1 MNSII
6 LTHNDLDGLISAAI
20 ALKSL
25 ESKPKVIFSSNLK
38 LNKNFFITLSK
49 ISDYNEI
56 YFFDFGVREVLV
68 KVSATLFKKVV
79 WIDHHVNEKILQFQ
93 NVEYVLDEKSE
104 SAAKLVANYF
114 DFYSDWVD
122 IVNEVDTNN
131 CKTEISRI
139 IRDYFTSIRIKY
151 GKLYNRILSIKVKSI
166 LDTNPRDFVNSE
178 EVKKSLEEFEKIKN
192 DFVKNLE
199 ESLEIVNLKNLK
211 IAIVETKNNIPPF
224 IVYEF
229 VENKNDNNDNIDL
242 LVIVYRGLKG
252 TKLEFRSFGKVDVQ
266 KIAKHFNGGG
276 HKMASGAYLTDSLTK
291 SQILTKIEEIL

>member
-1 MNSII
+1 MSSLIFA
-6 LTHNDLDGLISAAI
+6 HNDLDGLISAAI

-25 ESKPKVIFSSNLK
+25 DTKPKIVFSSNLS
-38 LNKNFFITLSK
+38 LNKNFFIALSK
-49 ISDYNEI
+49 IDDYNEI

-93 NVEYVLDEKSE
+93 NVEYILDENSE

-114 DFYSDWVD
+114 NFYSDWID

-131 CKTEISRI
+131 CKTEISKI
-139 IRDYFTSIRIKY
+139 IRDYFTFIRIKY
-151 GKLYNRILSIKVKSI
+151 GKLYNKILSIKAKSI
-166 LDTNPRDFVNSE
+166 LDTNPNDFANSE
-178 EVKKSLEEFEKIKN
+178 EVKSSIEEFQKIKN
-192 DFVKNLE
+192 DFIKSLE
-199 ESLEIVNLKNLK
+199 ESLEIVNLKDLK
-211 IAIVETKNNIPPF
+211 VAIVETKNSIPPY
-224 IVYEF
+224 IAYEF
-229 VENKNDNNDNIDL
+229 VENRNDSIDL

-276 HKMASGAYLTDSLTK
+276 HKMASGAYLADNLTK

>member
-1 MNSII
+1 MSSLIFA
-6 LTHNDLDGLISAAI
+6 HNDLDGLISTAI

-25 ESKPKVIFSSNLK
+25 DNKPKIVFSSNLS
-38 LNKNFFITLSK
+38 LNKNFFIALSK
-49 ISDYNEI
+49 INDYNEI

-114 DFYSDWVD
+114 NFYSDWIEV
-122 IVNEVDTNN
+122 VNEVDTNN
-131 CKTEISRI
+131 CKTEISKI
-139 IRDYFTSIRIKY
+139 IRDYFTFIRIKY
-151 GKLYNRILSIKVKSI
+151 GKLYNRILSIKAKSI
-166 LDTNPRDFVNSE
+166 LDTNPSDFVNSE
-178 EVKKSLEEFEKIKN
+178 EVKSSIEEFQKIKN
-192 DFVKNLE
+192 DFIKNLE
-199 ESLEIVNLKNLK
+199 ESLEIVNLKDLK
-211 IAIVETKNNIPPF
+211 IAIVETKNSIPPY
-224 IVYEF
+224 IAYE
-229 VENKNDNNDNIDL
+229 VIESKNDSIDL
-242 LVIVYRGLKG
+242 LVIVYRGFKG

-276 HKMASGAYLTDSLTK
+276 HKMASGAYLADSLTK

>member
-1 MNSII
+1 MSSII
-6 LTHNDLDGLISAAI
+6 FAHNDLDGLISAAI

-25 ESKPKVIFSSNLK
+25 DVKPKIVFSSNLS
-38 LNKNFFITLSK
+38 LNKNFFIALSK
-49 ISDYNEI
+49 INDYNEI

-114 DFYSDWVD
+114 NFYSDWIK
-122 IVNEVDTNN
+122 IVNEVDTNI
-131 CKTEISRI
+131 CTTEISKI
-139 IRDYFTSIRIKY
+139 IRDYFTFIRIKY
-151 GKLYNRILSIKVKSI
+151 GKLYNRILSIKAKSI
-166 LDTNPRDFVNSE
+166 LDTNPSDFVNSE
-178 EVKKSLEEFEKIKN
+178 EVKSSIEEFQKLKN
-192 DFVKNLE
+192 DFIKILE
-199 ESLEIVNLKNLK
+199 ESLEVVNLRDLK
-211 IAIVETKNNIPPF
+211 IAIVEAKNSIPPY
-224 IVYEF
+224 IAYEF
-229 VENKNDNNDNIDL
+229 VESKNDSIDL
-242 LVIVYRGLKG
+242 LVIVYRGFKG

-276 HKMASGAYLTDSLTK
+276 HKMASGAYLADSLTK

>member
-1 MNSII
+1 MSSLIFA
-6 LTHNDLDGLISAAI
+6 HNDLDGLISAAI

-25 ESKPKVIFSSNLK
+25 ENKPKVIFSSNVSLK
-38 LNKNFFITLSK
+38 KNFFIALSK
-49 ISDYNEI
+49 INDYNEI

-114 DFYSDWVD
+114 NFYSDWIDV
-122 IVNEVDTNN
+122 VNEVDTNN
-131 CKTEISRI
+131 CKTQTSKI
-139 IRDYFTSIRIKY
+139 IRDYFTFIRIKY
-151 GKLYNRILSIKVKSI
+151 GKLYNRILSVKVKSI
-166 LDTNPRDFVNSE
+166 LDTNPNDFINSE
-178 EVKKSLEEFEKIKN
+178 EVKSSLEEFQKIKEEYIK
-192 DFVKNLE
+192 FLE
-199 ESLEIVNLKNLK
+199 ESLEFVNLKDLK
-211 IAIVETKNNIPPF
+211 VAIIETKNSIPPY

-229 VENKNDNNDNIDL
+229 VENKNNGTDL
-242 LVIVYRGLKG
+242 LVIVYRGFKG

-276 HKMASGAYLTDSLTK
+276 HKMASGAYLEDNLTK
-291 SQILTKIEEIL
+291 SQILTRIEEIL